1 MSVNY
6 EAILGQIGEDY
17 VPIEN
22 IRFETVLGRSLIGI
36 ANELSEILKANLDE
50 NQLRDSD
57 LKQSIVAVPI
67 SVMGNDYYV
76 GIQGNEYAFFVNSG
90 VNGLKTKHG
99 SIYSFRT
106 RFPSEPMVKNLMRW
120 ITKKGIPLDT
130 RYSQTRN
137 LTKKARA
144 KVQIDEKRKRAFG
157 AAVNIKKDGIKP
169 TYFMDA
175 AISDIELNK
184 ISSAI
189 ANKVGKQVMVSID
202 ITFQNDNNNRKS

>member
-1 MSVNY
+1 MSANY
-6 EAILGQIGEDY
+6 EALLGAIGEDY

-22 IRFETVLGRSLIGI
+22 IKFDTVLGRALFNV
-36 ANELSEILKANLDE
+36 ANELSEILKANLDDA
-50 NQLRDSD
+50 NLKDSE

-67 SVMGNDYYV
+67 SVMGNEYYV
-76 GIQGNEYAFFVNSG
+76 GIEGNNYAFFVNSG

-137 LTKKARA
+137 LTKRARA
-144 KVQIDEKRKRAFG
+144 KAQIDEKRKRATAIAFG
-157 AAVNIKKDGIKP
+157 IKQNGIKP

-175 AISDIELNK
+175 AISDAELNK
-184 ISSAI
+184 IANAI
-189 ANKVGKQVMVSID
+189 GEKVGRQLVVSID
-202 ITFQNDNNNRKS
+202 ISLTK